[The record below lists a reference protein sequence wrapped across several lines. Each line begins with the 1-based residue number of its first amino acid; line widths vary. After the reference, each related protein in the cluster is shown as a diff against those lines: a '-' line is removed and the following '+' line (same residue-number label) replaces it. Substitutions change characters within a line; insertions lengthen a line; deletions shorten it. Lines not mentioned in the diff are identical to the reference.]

1 MTDLLSRAPRKP
13 FESIW
18 LLLIAGLFA
27 HLWLIY
33 TGLRA
38 PNTPMGDILFAYQ
51 PWVQFM
57 IDSKKLLGINVDW
70 VYPYPAMIPMWASAL
85 INPND
90 FQAGWLTIITI
101 LNLLLVAMIANFG
114 RKNADSALRF
124 AAAWF
129 WVFFL
134 VVLGPVSISRVDS
147 FSVVV
152 ALLGVMALVNRKLNA
167 STAWFT
173 IGAAIKIWPAALLIS
188 AMAASKYRARILI
201 ATATTTASV
210 LIVGFLLGANSSLF
224 SFLMN
229 QNDRGLQIESPIA
242 GFFLWSGVAGLS
254 NNEIYYDTVM
264 LTFQVAGDGTS
275 LISGLMTA
283 AMAVALAITAFLAFR
298 AAKAGA
304 SYRAIMPIAV
314 LTATLDL
321 IVFNKVGSPQFVTW
335 LSVPIILG
343 ILFAAKNWRLP
354 LFGVIAIAL
363 LTNLVYPVFY
373 QELLQ
378 MNPAALALVSLRN
391 LLYIALL
398 VWANIQLSALGK
410 KPKPV
415 KVD

>member
-1 MTDLLSRAPRKP
+1 MTEIIATARRRA

-18 LLLIAGLFA
+18 LLLIVGLFA

-33 TGLRA
+33 TGLRSPA
-38 PNTPMGDILFAYQ
+38 TPMGDILFAYQ

-57 IDSKKLLGINVDW
+57 IESQRLLGINTDW

-90 FQAGWLTIITI
+90 FQAGWLTIITS

-114 RKNADSALRF
+114 RRGEDSALRF
-124 AAAWF
+124 SAAWF
-129 WVFFL
+129 WIFFL

-147 FSVVV
+147 FSVIV

-167 STAWFT
+167 STAWFA
-173 IGAAIKIWPAALLIS
+173 IGASIKIWPAAVLVS
-188 AMAASKYRARILI
+188 AMAASKYRLRILI
-201 ATATTTASV
+201 AAATTAAAIV
-210 LIVGFLLGANSSLF
+210 IVGFFLGANMSLF
-224 SFLMN
+224 SFLTN

-242 GFFLWSGVAGLS
+242 GFFLWAGVADLS

-264 LTFQVAGDGTS
+264 MTFQVAGDGAS
-275 LISGLMTA
+275 AVSSLMTA
-283 AMAVALAITAFLAFR
+283 AMAVALAITAFLAWR
-298 AAKAGA
+298 AAKAGV
-304 SYRAIMPIAV
+304 SYRVIMPVAV

-335 LSVPIILG
+335 LAVPVILG
-343 ILFAAKNWRLP
+343 ILFSSQKWRLP
-354 LFGVIAIAL
+354 LLSVIAIAL

-373 QELLQ
+373 DELLKL
-378 MNPAALALVSLRN
+378 NPAALALVTFRN

-398 VWANIQLSALGK
+398 VWANIRLSALA
-410 KPKPV
+410 KPV
-415 KVD
+415 KQTG

>member
-1 MTDLLSRAPRKP
+1 MSELVERTPRKP

-27 HLWLIY
+27 HLWLTY
-33 TGLRA
+33 TGLRS
-38 PNTPMGDILFAYQ
+38 PSTPMGDILFAYQ

-57 IDSKKLLGINVDW
+57 IDSQKLLGINSDW

-90 FQAGWLTIITI
+90 FQAGWLTIVTI
-101 LNLLLVAMIANFG
+101 LNLLLVAMIANLG
-114 RKNADSALRF
+114 RRNADSALRF
-124 AAAWF
+124 SAAWF
-129 WVFFL
+129 WIFFL

-167 STAWFT
+167 STAWFA

-188 AMAASKYRARILI
+188 AIAASKYRVRILI
-201 ATATTTASV
+201 ATATTAASV
-210 LIVGFLLGANSSLF
+210 VVVGFLLGANASLF
-224 SFLMN
+224 SFLTN

-242 GFFLWSGVAGLS
+242 GFFLWAGVADLS

-264 LTFQVAGDGTS
+264 LTFQVAGDGAS
-275 LISGLMTA
+275 LAASLMTA
-283 AMAVALAITAFLAFR
+283 AMAVALAITAFLAWR

-304 SYRAIMPIAV
+304 SYRVILPIAV

-335 LSVPIILG
+335 LAVPVILG

-354 LFGVIAIAL
+354 LFSVIAIAL

-373 QELLQ
+373 QDLLQ
-378 MNPAALALVSLRN
+378 LNPAALALVSFRN
-391 LLYIALL
+391 ILYIALL
-398 VWANIQLSALGK
+398 VWANIKLSALA
-410 KPKPV
+410 KPLKQ
-415 KVD
+415 KVDD

>member
-1 MTDLLSRAPRKP
+1 MTELLSRAPRKP

-254 NNEIYYDTVM
+254 NNEIYYDTAM

-275 LISGLMTA
+275 LISGLITA
-283 AMAVALAITAFLAFR
+283 AMAVALAVTAFLAFR

>member
-1 MTDLLSRAPRKP
+1 MSELVARTPRKP

-33 TGLRA
+33 TGLRS
-38 PNTPMGDILFAYQ
+38 PSTPMGDILFAYQ

-57 IDSKKLLGINVDW
+57 IDSQKLLGINADW

-114 RKNADSALRF
+114 RQNADSALRF
-124 AAAWF
+124 SAAWF
-129 WVFFL
+129 WIFFL

-167 STAWFT
+167 STAWFA

-188 AMAASKYRARILI
+188 AMAASKHRVRILI
-201 ATATTTASV
+201 ATATTAASV
-210 LIVGFLLGANSSLF
+210 VVVGFLLGANASLF
-224 SFLMN
+224 SFLSN

-242 GFFLWSGVAGLS
+242 GFFLWAGVADLS

-264 LTFQVAGDGTS
+264 LTFQVAGDG
-275 LISGLMTA
+275 A
-283 AMAVALAITAFLAFR
+283 
-298 AAKAGA
+298 
-304 SYRAIMPIAV
+304 
-314 LTATLDL
+314 ATL
-321 IVFNKVGSPQFVTW
+321 PT
-335 LSVPIILG
+335 
-343 ILFAAKNWRLP
+343 
-354 LFGVIAIAL
+354 
-363 LTNLVYPVFY
+363 
-373 QELLQ
+373 
-378 MNPAALALVSLRN
+378 
-391 LLYIALL
+391 
-398 VWANIQLSALGK
+398 
-410 KPKPV
+410 
-415 KVD
+415 

>member
-283 AMAVALAITAFLAFR
+283 AMAVALAVTAFLAFR

>member
-283 AMAVALAITAFLAFR
+283 AMAVALAVTAFLAFR

-398 VWANIQLSALGK
+398 VLSLIHI
-410 KPKPV
+410 
-415 KVD
+415 

>member
-283 AMAVALAITAFLAFR
+283 AMAVALAVTAFLAFR

-398 VWANIQLSALGK
+398 VWSNIQLSALGK

>member
-1 MTDLLSRAPRKP
+1 MSELVARTPRKP

-33 TGLRA
+33 TGLRS
-38 PNTPMGDILFAYQ
+38 PSTPMGDILFAYQ

-57 IDSKKLLGINVDW
+57 IDSQKLLGINADW

-101 LNLLLVAMIANFG
+101 LNLLLVSMIANFG
-114 RKNADSALRF
+114 RQNADSALRF
-124 AAAWF
+124 SAAWF
-129 WVFFL
+129 WIFFL

-167 STAWFT
+167 STAWFA
-173 IGAAIKIWPAALLIS
+173 IGVAIKIWPAALLIS
-188 AMAASKYRARILI
+188 AMAASKHRVRILI
-201 ATATTTASV
+201 ATATTAASV
-210 LIVGFLLGANSSLF
+210 VVLGFLLGANASLF
-224 SFLMN
+224 SFLTN

-242 GFFLWSGVAGLS
+242 GFFLWAGVADLS

-264 LTFQVAGDGTS
+264 LTFQVAGDGAS
-275 LISGLMTA
+275 VAASLMTA
-283 AMAVALAITAFLAFR
+283 AMAVALAITAFLAWR
-298 AAKAGA
+298 AARAGA
-304 SYRAIMPIAV
+304 SYRVIMPIAV

-335 LSVPIILG
+335 LAVPVILG
-343 ILFAAKNWRLP
+343 VLFAAKNWRLP
-354 LFGVIAIAL
+354 LFSVIVIAL

-373 QELLQ
+373 QDLLQ
-378 MNPAALALVSLRN
+378 LNPAALALVSFRN
-391 LLYIALL
+391 ILYIALL
-398 VWANIQLSALGK
+398 VWANIQLSALA
-410 KPKPV
+410 KPSTQ
-415 KVD
+415 KVAD

>member
-1 MTDLLSRAPRKP
+1 MTELIATARRRA

-18 LLLIAGLFA
+18 LLLIVGLFA

-33 TGLRA
+33 TGLRSPA
-38 PNTPMGDILFAYQ
+38 TPMGDILFAYQ

-57 IDSKKLLGINVDW
+57 IESQRLLGINTDW

-90 FQAGWLTIITI
+90 FQAGWLTIITS

-114 RKNADSALRF
+114 RRGEDSALRF
-124 AAAWF
+124 SAAWF
-129 WVFFL
+129 WIFFL

-147 FSVVV
+147 FSVIV

-167 STAWFT
+167 STAWFA
-173 IGAAIKIWPAALLIS
+173 IGASIKIWPAAVLVS
-188 AMAASKYRARILI
+188 AMAASKYRLRILI
-201 ATATTTASV
+201 AAATTAAAIV
-210 LIVGFLLGANSSLF
+210 IVGFFLGANMSLF
-224 SFLMN
+224 SFLTN

-242 GFFLWSGVAGLS
+242 GFFLWAGVADLS

-264 LTFQVAGDGTS
+264 MTFQVAGDGAS
-275 LISGLMTA
+275 AVSSLMTA
-283 AMAVALAITAFLAFR
+283 AMAVALAITAFLAWR
-298 AAKAGA
+298 AAKAGV
-304 SYRAIMPIAV
+304 SYRVIMPVAV

-335 LSVPIILG
+335 LAVPVILG
-343 ILFAAKNWRLP
+343 ILFSSQKWRLP
-354 LFGVIAIAL
+354 LLSVIAIAL

-373 QELLQ
+373 DELLKL
-378 MNPAALALVSLRN
+378 NPAALALVTVRN

-398 VWANIQLSALGK
+398 VWANIRLSALA
-410 KPKPV
+410 KPV
-415 KVD
+415 KQTG